1 MDINDYQK
9 RFVLIEENL
18 RLIGQE
24 LQLFRE
30 DVTEYKGSQ
39 YYYHTIPDADR
50 RNLLHLSEALKEVV
64 EREIRW
70 GLQDLADAAR
80 NSLGIQ
86 EAPKVQQTRDR
97 GFKTEA
103 AFDAQSFVAKL
114 SPELKA
120 ALALKIKQGL

>member
-9 RFVLIEENL
+9 RFPLIEEAL
-18 RLIGQE
+18 KLIGEE
-24 LQLFRE
+24 LRLFRE
-30 DVTEYKGSQ
+30 DVTEYRGSQ

-50 RNLLHLSEALKEVV
+50 RNLLHLSEALKGVV

-80 NSLGIQ
+80 NSLGLQAAPIKPQ
-86 EAPKVQQTRDR
+86 VRPKV
-97 GFKTEA
+97 EE
-103 AFDAQSFVAKL
+103 AFDANSFVAKL

-120 ALALKIKQGL
+120 ALAARLGKD

>member
-86 EAPKVQQTRDR
+86 VVAPKVHQIKD
-97 GFKTEA
+97 KKEN
-103 AFDAQSFVAKL
+103 FDAQSFVKNL

-120 ALALKIKQGL
+120 ALALKIKQDL

>member
-80 NSLGIQ
+80 NSLGIK
-86 EAPKVQQTRDR
+86 EVPKVHLHRDKR
-97 GFKTEA
+97 EE
-103 AFDAQSFVAKL
+103 AFDANSFVAKL

-120 ALALKIKQGL
+120 ALAARLGKD